1 MAIRC
6 NQTLRTDCNIPVK
19 LLKKCRS
26 MKNLSRDTLDFLS
39 TDKQLFI
46 GNEWTRAAGDEVFET
61 VNPADGE
68 VLCRVSLAGA
78 FDVDSAVNAART
90 AYTDTVRGMS
100 PGKRAA
106 LMHRLAELIKRDAAI
121 FAEIECLDNGKPYKR
136 ALADVKAA
144 IAHLQYYA
152 GWADKIEASQIPVN
166 DPSVLVYTRREA
178 LGVAALIVPWNFPLV
193 MAIWK
198 LAPALACGNCC
209 ILKPAQQ
216 TPLSAIYLAE
226 RVREAGFPSG
236 MVQVLTGDGET
247 GALLSHH
254 HDINKVSFTGSTA
267 VGKKIL
273 AASAASNLKKVS
285 LELGGKSPN
294 IIFGDADMKRVR
306 ESLVW
311 ACFFNSGQEC
321 TLGSRV
327 YVEASRFDEV
337 AEALA
342 ADARS
347 VKMGPGLS
355 NPDLGPLISA
365 QQLERVRAYI
375 RRGKDDA
382 TLLLGG
388 EEPLEGLDDGYFVQP
403 TVFAAHDQQA
413 VIVQEEIF
421 GPVVTLT
428 PFSGEEELLAMANGT
443 PYGLASA
450 VWTQDISRAHRIAH
464 DLQAGVVWI
473 NGYDMFH
480 PAVPFGGYKESGIGR
495 EMGRSALDLYTQEK
509 AVWVNL

>member
-1 MAIRC
+1 M
-6 NQTLRTDCNIPVK
+6 IPWI
-19 LLKKCRS
+19 
-26 MKNLSRDTLDFLS
+26 FLS

-273 AASAASNLKKVS
+273 AASAASNLKKS
-285 LELGGKSPN
+285 ITGARG
-294 IIFGDADMKRVR
+294 
-306 ESLVW
+306 
-311 ACFFNSGQEC
+311 
-321 TLGSRV
+321 
-327 YVEASRFDEV
+327 EV
-337 AEALA
+337 AQYHFWGCRHEKG
-342 ADARS
+342 ARI
-347 VKMGPGLS
+347 VGLG
-355 NPDLGPLISA
+355 LLFLTA
-365 QQLERVRAYI
+365 VRNVRSGRGCMW
-375 RRGKDDA
+375 RRA
-382 TLLLGG
+382 
-388 EEPLEGLDDGYFVQP
+388 GLMKLP
-403 TVFAAHDQQA
+403 KPWLPMPAH
-413 VIVQEEIF
+413 
-421 GPVVTLT
+421 
-428 PFSGEEELLAMANGT
+428 
-443 PYGLASA
+443 
-450 VWTQDISRAHRIAH
+450 
-464 DLQAGVVWI
+464 
-473 NGYDMFH
+473 
-480 PAVPFGGYKESGIGR
+480 
-495 EMGRSALDLYTQEK
+495 
-509 AVWVNL
+509 